1 PGQPGRPNTSSK
13 PPPQPGW
20 PPGRMWLIFA
30 LVLLVNFAITR
41 FFAPG
46 AETPIAVPYTVFKQE
61 VTRGNVEAIYSRGA
75 DVEGQF
81 AKAVTYPT
89 AQTPERQP
97 AVKGLP
103 RGEPRTSRTFKTT
116 LPTFLEPG
124 LESLLIQHNVEILA

>member
-1 PGQPGRPNTSSK
+1 MKWPFPQQRSAGPASTAGRTARPGQPARPHT
-13 PPPQPGW
+13 PPKQPAPLAAW
-20 PPGRMWLIFA
+20 RPGRMWLIFV

-81 AKAVTYPT
+81 GKA
-89 AQTPERQP
+89 
-97 AVKGLP
+97 
-103 RGEPRTSRTFKTT
+103 
-116 LPTFLEPG
+116 
-124 LESLLIQHNVEILA
+124 